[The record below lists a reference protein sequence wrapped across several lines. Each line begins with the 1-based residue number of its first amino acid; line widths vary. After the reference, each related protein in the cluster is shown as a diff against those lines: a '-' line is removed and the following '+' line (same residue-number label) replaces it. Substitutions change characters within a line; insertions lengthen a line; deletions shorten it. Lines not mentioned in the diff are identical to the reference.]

1 MDSALSKA
9 CCRFVS
15 FKCRSS
21 ALLCGSPRAWSSA
34 LLKRRLV
41 DPVNAQAVEKFFI
54 PFILS
59 ACALHKEQF
68 KLITQSDLFLSALIT
83 SHSLARCVARAVAF
97 QPLAAVTDN
106 LLGFLVD
113 GGVDVDVDG
122 NFSRL
127 KVS

>member
-15 FKCRSS
+15 FKCSSS

-41 DPVNAQAVEKFFI
+41 DSVNAQAET
-54 PFILS
+54 
-59 ACALHKEQF
+59 EQF

-97 QPLAAVTDN
+97 QPLATVTDN
-106 LLGFLVD
+106 LLGFFVD
-113 GGVDVDVDG
+113 GGVDVDVDD